1 MADPGLENFDRTLA
15 ETNPWMNDVGE
26 GIGPDGQRQ
35 FHALRAVFWAL
46 RDRLTPDE
54 AFHFGSHLPRLLHG
68 LFWEGY
74 DPAGKPEGY
83 RDRATFGRMLD
94 RLDVPGAFWRR
105 RGRPRGLP
113 AAEPRR
119 HAASVRCGAG
129 GGRRAHPVP
138 LLPRRPL
145 RRSRRRGPYRRS
157 PAAPR
162 HALWSDEAGGGTG
175 ARGDGRAWTGG
186 GEPAGDRRL
195 RPAPARPRAQ
205 LAPAPRRLHA
215 GRTGPPRAPTEVHAA
230 DIADAVRILAT
241 APAEALAPAVFNAS
255 AFVLDRRDLLAR
267 YAALAGIDG
276 PLPDRADATAVRAMD
291 CTQRRALGWQPRG
304 ADAVDEVLRALA

>member
-105 RGRPRGLP
+105 TDQTFLEAFFPDWHGLP
-113 AAEPRR
+113 VFENMLQYVWINLPELWHWPAIRVLHFQYERPWQVPHPR
-119 HAASVRCGAG
+119 
-129 GGRRAHPVP
+129 P
-138 LLPRRPL
+138 
-145 RRSRRRGPYRRS
+145 
-157 PAAPR
+157 
-162 HALWSDEAGGGTG
+162 D
-175 ARGDGRAWTGG
+175 
-186 GEPAGDRRL
+186 
-195 RPAPARPRAQ
+195 
-205 LAPAPRRLHA
+205 LAPLVTLWQAYA
-215 GRTGPPRAPTEVHAA
+215 G
-230 DIADAVRILAT
+230 
-241 APAEALAPAVFNAS
+241 
-255 AFVLDRRDLLAR
+255 
-267 YAALAGIDG
+267 DG
-276 PLPDRADATAVRAMD
+276 PLPDTV
-291 CTQRRALGWQPRG
+291 G
-304 ADAVDEVLRALA
+304 LAAP